1 MREKPPIGIGLIAA
15 AVIGLA
21 LFGVQYVLVTTIRSL
36 PTGPG
41 LGFTVAVQMVAL
53 ALAVLWIYGLIELL
67 SLRYAVD
74 RNGVEIRTAFAKQ
87 TIPHAAIL
95 RVEPGTSAGPA
106 GRLRG
111 MTWPGYMRGTLS
123 APPFGRIAVWG
134 TEPLERQLIL
144 VTDEMCYAIS
154 PADRAGFMQRYAMR
168 QDLGA
173 LESLPQRLTPI
184 GIATWSIWH
193 DRSYW
198 MAMAL
203 GLALDAALAALSVIK
218 YSTLPTIV
226 PLHWN
231 AQGQADRLASRSE
244 VFAIP
249 QIGFVVL
256 LICLVLAIVLHH
268 RERFAARLLAWGCI
282 GVQIA
287 LWAAAWNVL
296 GP

>member
-1 MREKPPIGIGLIAA
+1 MRERPPIRIGVIAA

-21 LFGVQYVLVTTIRSL
+21 LSGVQYVLVTTLQSL

-41 LGFTVAVQMVAL
+41 LGFTVAMQMIAM
-53 ALAVLWIYGLIELL
+53 ALAVLWLYGLIELL

-95 RVEPGTSAGPA
+95 RVESGSSAESV

-123 APPFGRIAVWG
+123 ARPYGRIAVWG

-144 VTDEMCYAIS
+144 VTEEICYAIS
-154 PADRAGFMQRYAMR
+154 PADRAGFMQRFTMR
-168 QDLGA
+168 KDLGA

-184 GIATWSIWH
+184 GIATWSIWR
-193 DRSYW
+193 DRGFW
-198 MAMAL
+198 MAMAF
-203 GLALDAALAALSVIK
+203 GLALNAALAALSVTR
-218 YSTLPTIV
+218 YSTLPTII

-249 QIGFVVL
+249 QIGSVVL
-256 LICLVLAIVLHH
+256 LMSLVLAILLHH

-287 LWAAAWNVL
+287 LWAAAWSVL